1 MTTAIVTDSTADI
14 SLEIQRRYPLYLVP
28 ALLIINDRSYRDGE
42 QLPRESFYRELPDYQ
57 ILPTTAAPSVGEF
70 QRLFQQIFAA
80 GFSKIIAIHA
90 ASNLSGIYN
99 SSRLA
104 AREFNQEIRVVD
116 SEQLSWG
123 LGFQVLAAAEA
134 AAQSWTVQDILDLIS
149 QIQGKIHV
157 YALLDSFEYVQRS
170 GRVSWLKARFGSLLQ
185 VKPLIQLERGSV
197 LKGGMARSRAQGEKM
212 LLEKINSL
220 GSLAS
225 LVILHTNPT
234 GDGLDPFLKRAAALT
249 RLEPQLV
256 PVTTIIGTHVG
267 PNGLGFAAMVK

>member
-1 MTTAIVTDSTADI
+1 MATAIVTDSTADI

-28 ALLIINDRSYRDGE
+28 ALLVINGRSYRDGE
-42 QLPRESFYRELPDYQ
+42 QLPRERFYRELPDYQ

-104 AREFNQEIRVVD
+104 AREFSQEIKVVD
-116 SEQLSWG
+116 SQQLSWG

-134 AAQSWTVQDILDLIS
+134 ASQSWTVQAILDLIS
-149 QIQGKIHV
+149 EIQGKIHV
-157 YALLDSFEYVQRS
+157 YALLDSFKYVQRS
-170 GRVSWLKARFGSLLQ
+170 GRVSWLRARFGSLLQ
-185 VKPLIQLERGSV
+185 VKPLIQLERGSI

-212 LLEKINSL
+212 LLEKINGL

-234 GDGLDPFLKRAAALT
+234 GDGLDSFLKRAAALT